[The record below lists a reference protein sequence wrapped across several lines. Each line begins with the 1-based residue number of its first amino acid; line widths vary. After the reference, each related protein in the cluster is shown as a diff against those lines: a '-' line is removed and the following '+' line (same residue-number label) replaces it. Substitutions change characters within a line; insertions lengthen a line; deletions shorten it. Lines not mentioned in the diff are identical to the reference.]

1 MRKDI
6 FWVTLFLFCLL
17 SSLSTALGE
26 DITADE
32 ILERADG
39 VRGSGKRVVIDA
51 TITLIKSEKE
61 DITAEFEI
69 LSKYQ
74 EKKTLI
80 KFLFPPRDKG
90 KIFLMLGDDFWI
102 YLPNTRKPIRISPL
116 QRLLGNASYGD
127 IARPT
132 YSGDYY
138 AELLR
143 MEESENKE
151 CFVLELKAK
160 NKKVAYH
167 RVIYWVQKD
176 NFHPIKAD
184 FYAFSGKL
192 MKTAFFEGY
201 EYKPHL
207 KQSTPT
213 RLVIFDQVMRD
224 SKTIIEYTEIEP
236 LEIPDKLFSRDYLER
251 VR

>member
-6 FWVTLFLFCLL
+6 PLLTLFLFCLL
-17 SSLSTALGE
+17 SNLSSVSGE
-26 DITADE
+26 DLTADE
-32 ILERADG
+32 ILKRADG
-39 VRGSGKRVVIDA
+39 VRGAGKSVVIEAIISTMKPEKENISGK
-51 TITLIKSEKE
+51 
-61 DITAEFEI
+61 FEI

-74 EKKTLI
+74 EKKTLV

-90 KIFLMLGDDFWI
+90 KFFLMSGDDFWI
-102 YLPNTRKPIRISPL
+102 YLPNTRKPVRISPL

-132 YSGDYY
+132 YTGDYY
-138 AELLR
+138 AELLTTK
-143 MEESENKE
+143 ESENNE

-167 RVIYWVQKD
+167 RVIYWVQKE

-184 FYAFSGKL
+184 FYTFSGKL

-201 EYKPHL
+201 EYMPHL
-207 KQSTPT
+207 KQSTAT
-213 RLVIFDQVMRD
+213 RLVIFDQVISD
-224 SKTIIEYTEIEP
+224 SKTIIEYTKIEP
-236 LEIPDKLFSRDYLER
+236 REIPDKLFSRDYLER

>member
-1 MRKDI
+1 MRKNVPL
-6 FWVTLFLFCLL
+6 VTCFLFCLL
-17 SSLSTALGE
+17 SSLSSVSGE
-26 DITADE
+26 DLTADE
-32 ILERADG
+32 ILKKADM
-39 VRGSGKRVVIDA
+39 VRGAGRSVVIEA
-51 TITLIKSEKE
+51 IISSIKPERENITR
-61 DITAEFEI
+61 EFEI
-69 LSKYQ
+69 LSKYL
-74 EKKTLI
+74 EKKTLV

-90 KIFLMLGDDFWI
+90 KFFLMLGDDSWI
-102 YLPNTRKPIRISPL
+102 YLPNTRKPVRISPL
-116 QRLLGNASYGD
+116 QRLLGTASYSD

-132 YSGDYY
+132 YGGDYY

-143 MEESENKE
+143 TEEGEDKE

-167 RVIYWVQKD
+167 RVIYWVQKE

-184 FYAFSGKL
+184 FYTFSGKL

-213 RLVIFDQVMRD
+213 RLVIFDQIIKD
-224 SKTIIEYTEIEP
+224 SKTIIEYTKIEP
-236 LEIPDKLFSRDYLER
+236 QEIPDKLFSGDYLR
-251 VR
+251 RMR

>member
-1 MRKDI
+1 MRKD
-6 FWVTLFLFCLL
+6 VSLLTLFLFCLL
-17 SSLSTALGE
+17 SSLSAALGE
-26 DITADE
+26 DLTADE
-32 ILERADG
+32 ILKKADM
-39 VRGSGKRVVIDA
+39 VRGAGKSVVIEA
-51 TITLIKSEKE
+51 IISSIKPEKE
-61 DITAEFEI
+61 NISGEFEI

-74 EKKTLI
+74 EKKTLV

-90 KIFLMLGDDFWI
+90 KFFLMLGDDCWI
-102 YLPNTRKPIRISPL
+102 YLPNTRKPVRISPL

-132 YSGDYY
+132 YGGDYY

-143 MEESENKE
+143 TEESENKE

-167 RVIYWVQKD
+167 RVIYRVQKE

-184 FYAFSGKL
+184 FYTFSGKL

-213 RLVIFDQVMRD
+213 RLVIFDQIMTD
-224 SKTIIEYTEIEP
+224 SKTIIEYTKIEP
-236 LEIPDKLFSRDYLER
+236 KEVPDKLFSRDYLGR
-251 VR
+251 MR

>member
-6 FWVTLFLFCLL
+6 PLVTWFLFCLL
-17 SSLSTALGE
+17 SSLGTVLGE
-26 DITADE
+26 DLTADE
-32 ILERADG
+32 ILQRADR
-39 VRGSGKRVVIDA
+39 VRGSGKSVVIEA
-51 TITLIKSEKE
+51 TITSIKSEKE
-61 DITAEFEI
+61 NISVKLKMF
-69 LSKYQ
+69 SKYQ
-74 EKKTLI
+74 EKKILV

-90 KIFLMLGDDFWI
+90 KFFLMLGDDFWI

-138 AELLR
+138 AELLK
-143 MEESENKE
+143 MEKGENKE
-151 CFVLELKAK
+151 SFVLELKAK

-167 RVIYWVQKD
+167 RVIYWVQKE
-176 NFHPIKAD
+176 NFHPIKAN
-184 FYAFSGKL
+184 FYTFSGKL

-213 RLVIFDQVMRD
+213 RLVIFDQIMKD
-224 SKTIIEYTEIEP
+224 FKTIIEYTKIEP
-236 LEIPDKLFSRDYLER
+236 KKIPDKLFSRDYLR
-251 VR
+251 RMR